1 MNIMPNVLVK
11 DSEGNTRMMDI
22 YSKLANDRN
31 IFLIG
36 TIDEDLAGS
45 IIMQLLH
52 LNSDNSETP
61 ICLYINSN
69 GGEAKSSF
77 GIIDVIRSLRAPVY
91 TYCIGSCAS
100 AAALIFSSGEKGNR
114 YLYPH
119 SRIMIHAIQ
128 GTMNGPMS
136 NVAANYQ
143 LMESLNNDVCKI
155 ISENTG
161 KSIEVVQED
170 TLKDYWMT
178 SDIAIKYGL
187 ADKIIQ
193 AR

>member
-1 MNIMPNVLVK
+1 MNLLPNILVK

-36 TIDEDLAGS
+36 TIDEEIASS

-52 LNSDNSETP
+52 LNSDNPDAP

-91 TYCIGSCAS
+91 TYCLGTCAS

-114 YLYPH
+114 YLYQH

-128 GTMNGPMS
+128 GTMNGPMV
-136 NVAANYQ
+136 NVTANYQ
-143 LMESLNNDVCKI
+143 FMESLNDDVCQI
-155 ISENTG
+155 IAENTG
-161 KSIEVVQED
+161 KSFLSVKED
-170 TLKDYWMT
+170 TSRDYWMKANA
-178 SDIAIKYGL
+178 AIEYGL
-187 ADKIIQ
+187 ADKIIPT
-193 AR
+193 R